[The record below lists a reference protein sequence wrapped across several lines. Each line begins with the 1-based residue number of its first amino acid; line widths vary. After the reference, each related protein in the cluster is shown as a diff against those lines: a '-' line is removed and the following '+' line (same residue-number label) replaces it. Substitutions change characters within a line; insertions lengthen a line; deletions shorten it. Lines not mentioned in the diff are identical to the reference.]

1 MLTTTPQY
9 QHNPV
14 RDTIINAYRMDE
26 TECLNQLLPLATLP
40 ADDLEQIANTAKEL
54 VIETREY
61 KKRQGKIDTL
71 LHQYDLSTEEGIALM
86 CLAEALLRIP
96 DKATMDKF
104 ISDKLSTVEWK
115 NHLSSE
121 NSFFIN
127 AATWSLLLTGKI
139 YAPTLNNQKNLLSS
153 LKRATSR
160 LGLAMIRPVILQMMK
175 AIGAVIGYH
184 RHYHKAQLRYSRI
197 CQYSFDICLCTGND
211 CGK

>member
-121 NSFFIN
+121 NS
-127 AATWSLLLTGKI
+127 
-139 YAPTLNNQKNLLSS
+139 
-153 LKRATSR
+153 
-160 LGLAMIRPVILQMMK
+160 
-175 AIGAVIGYH
+175 
-184 RHYHKAQLRYSRI
+184 
-197 CQYSFDICLCTGND
+197 
-211 CGK
+211 